1 MHYYKFNIGDYQSHT
16 KHLSP
21 IEDICYRR
29 LLDFYYLHEQPIPK
43 DLTKVAKLL
52 LLKEY
57 EKEIGLVLSEFF
69 VKSKAG
75 WINPRA
81 DEEIQQ
87 YQGFKQSGKDGAAKR
102 WAKAPYSPP
111 IDTLIANNNQET
123 QNNKQEIYIE
133 ILNYLNKKAKRNYRP
148 VKVNLDLIKARL
160 DEGYTKDDII
170 KVIDAKCASWLS
182 DNKMKEY
189 LRPETLFNRTK
200 LAQYTGEGDN
210 SSSNDWLKGLRISE

>member
-1 MHYYKFNIGDYQSHT
+1 MHYYRFNIGDYQSHT

-43 DLTKVAKLL
+43 DLNKVSRLL
-52 LLKEY
+52 LLQDYK
-57 EKEIGLVLSEFF
+57 KEIELILVEFF
-69 VKSKAG
+69 VKTKNG

-87 YQGFKQSGKDGAAKR
+87 YQGFKKSGKDGANKR

-111 IDTLIANNNQET
+111 NETLIANNNQET
-123 QNNKQEIYIE
+123 SNNKQELYIE
-133 ILNYLNKKAKRNYRP
+133 ILEYLNKKSGRSYRP
-148 VKVNLDLIKARL
+148 VKANLDLIKARL
-160 DEGYTKDDII
+160 DEGYSKEDII
-170 KVIDAKCASWLS
+170 KVIDAKCLAWLGDS
-182 DNKMKEY
+182 KMKPY

-200 LAQYTGEGDN
+200 LAQYTGESLVKEKEWYEKGD
-210 SSSNDWLKGLRISE
+210 LL

>member
-1 MHYYKFNIGDYQSHT
+1 MHYYRFNIGDYQSHT

-43 DLTKVAKLL
+43 DLVKISRLL
-52 LLKEY
+52 LLQDYK
-57 EKEIGLVLSEFF
+57 KEIELILVEFF
-69 VKSKAG
+69 VKTKEG

-87 YQGFKQSGKDGAAKR
+87 YQGFKKSGSDGAAKR
-102 WAKAPYSPP
+102 WAKAPYTPP
-111 IDTLIANNNQET
+111 TQTLIANNNQET
-123 QNNKQEIYIE
+123 INNKQEIYKD
-133 ILNYLNKKAKRNYRP
+133 ILDYLNKKSGKNYRP

-160 DEGYTKDDII
+160 EEGYTKDDIL
-170 KVIDAKCASWLS
+170 KVIDEKCKAWVN
-182 DNKMKEY
+182 DEKMKPY

-200 LAQYTGEGDN
+200 LAQYSGELTTTEILPQGVR
-210 SSSNDWLKGLRISE
+210 SWT